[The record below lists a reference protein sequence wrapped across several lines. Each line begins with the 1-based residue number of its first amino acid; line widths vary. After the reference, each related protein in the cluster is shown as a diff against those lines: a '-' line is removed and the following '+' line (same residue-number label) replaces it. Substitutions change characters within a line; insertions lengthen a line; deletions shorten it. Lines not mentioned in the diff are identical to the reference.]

1 MIDNEQNIRNQ
12 LLHELLQS
20 IKVAK
25 VRKKLLQNLSDY
37 GVEWNEDMQKLEVE
51 NLRFTQ
57 KKLSLVTNQNGK
69 QYENKVKDYFANPNE
84 INLYK
89 VEPYLVEVQENNIT
103 NKIWAYCL
111 SFWSVP
117 VSVGYGRR
125 IRFLVFDKQNHK
137 VIGLFGLCDPLIG
150 FNIRDEYVGWNR
162 EQKQERLYSCLTAY
176 ILGAVPPYNTILG
189 SKLVALTTMFP
200 EVRETFKQK
209 YEGKTTIIAGK
220 QKMPVLA
227 MIDTF
232 GAFEKSAIYTRL
244 LNWQF
249 LDYTQGKS
257 HIHITAN
264 GSWELIKEFV
274 PQERFA
280 SYKYGQGSNW
290 KLRTLRVGLSNLGF
304 PNEDILSI
312 GWKRAY
318 YMNPLLKNWKE
329 FLTMQTDKPEF
340 IDYSNND
347 LITYWKERWLIPRQ
361 DKLLEKL
368 NNLECEKTKNGRQH
382 CIGKSGAEVLI

>member
-1 MIDNEQNIRNQ
+1 MNKSEKLIARE
-12 LLHELLQS
+12 
-20 IKVAK
+20 
-25 VRKKLLQNLSDY
+25 KLLQNLSEY
-37 GVEWNEDMQKLEVE
+37 GIKWNEDMQRLEVTDSR
-51 NLRFTQ
+51 LTQ
-57 KKLSLVTNQNGK
+57 NKLSLVTNQNGK
-69 QYENKVKDYFANPNE
+69 QYESKVKYYFARPDE
-84 INLYK
+84 IDLYK
-89 VEPYLVEVQENNIT
+89 VEPYLVEVQENNMT
-103 NKIWAYCL
+103 NKIWSYCL

-117 VSVGYGRR
+117 VSAGYGRR
-125 IRFLVFDKQNHK
+125 IRFLVFDKQNNK

-150 FNIRDEYVGWNR
+150 FNVRDEYIGWNR
-162 EQKQERLYSCLTAY
+162 EQKQERLYNCLTAY

-200 EVRETFKQK
+200 EVRETFKRK

-249 LDYTQGKS
+249 LGYTQGKT

-274 PQERFA
+274 PQEIFE

-290 KLRTLRVGLSNLGF
+290 KLRTLRVGLANLGF

-347 LITYWKERWLIPRQ
+347 LITYWKERWLMPRK
-361 DKLLEKL
+361 DRLLMQL
-368 NNLECEKTKNGRQH
+368 NSYL
-382 CIGKSGAEVLI
+382 

>member
-1 MIDNEQNIRNQ
+1 MKDNEQNIKSR
-12 LLHELLQS
+12 LLCELLQS

-25 VRKKLLQNLSDY
+25 ARGKLLQNLADY
-37 GVEWNEDMQKLEVE
+37 GVLWNEKEQKLEVE
-51 NLRFTQ
+51 DLRHTQ
-57 KKLSLVTNQNGK
+57 KKLSLATNYSGK
-69 QYENKVKDYFANPNE
+69 QYEKIVATYFAKPNE
-84 INLYK
+84 IIPENI
-89 VEPYLVEVQENNIT
+89 EPYLVEVQENTVT
-103 NKIWAYCL
+103 NKIWSYCL
-111 SFWSVP
+111 SYWSVP
-117 VSVGYGRR
+117 VSAGYGRR
-125 IRFLVFDKQNHK
+125 IRFLVFDKQNNK

-150 FNIRDEYVGWNR
+150 FNTRDEYIGWNR
-162 EQKQERLYSCLTAY
+162 EQKHERLYSCLTAY

-200 EVRETFKQK
+200 EVREIFKQK
-209 YEGKTTIIAGK
+209 YEGKITIIAGK

-274 PQERFA
+274 PQDRFA

-290 KLRTLRVGLSNLGF
+290 KLRTLKVALSNLGF

-329 FLTMQTDKPEF
+329 FLTMQADVPDF
-340 IDYSNND
+340 IDYTVND
-347 LITYWKERWLIPRQ
+347 LINYWKNRWLFPR
-361 DKLLEKL
+361 KEYLLQKMH
-368 NNLECEKTKNGRQH
+368 NLQIK
-382 CIGKSGAEVLI
+382 